1 MYYDS
6 NGNPRAVEEHSANTL
21 AACLTKVYWWMTLA
35 LGVSAFSAWIVGT
48 SEGLTKIFIRNPGI
62 FFGLAVIE
70 ILMVIGIGAGIRKL
84 SAATATALFILYA
97 AVNGITLSVV
107 FIAYQ
112 LSSVA
117 QVFGITAA
125 TFAAVALVGTTTR
138 RDLSGLGNMLF
149 MALIGLIIA
158 SVVNLFWANGTLYWI
173 CSYAGVLIFV
183 GLTAYDANK
192 IKQMYLAIGNDDPEM
207 SGRIAVLGALTLYL
221 DFVNLFLYLLR
232 IFGRRR

>member
-6 NGNPRAVEEHSANTL
+6 NGNPRAVERTDTF

-35 LGVSAFSAWIVGT
+35 LAVSGFSAYIVGT
-48 SEGLTKIFIRNPGI
+48 SEGLTKILVKNPGI
-62 FFGLAVIE
+62 FIVFAIIE
-70 ILMVIGIGAGIRKL
+70 IVMVIGIGMGIRKL

-97 AVNGITLSVV
+97 AINGITLSVI
-107 FIAYQ
+107 FIAYTM
-112 LSSVA
+112 SSIA

-125 TFAAVALVGTTTR
+125 TFAGMAFVGTTTK
-138 RDLSGLGNMLF
+138 RDLSGLGSWLT
-149 MALIGLIIA
+149 MALLGLIIA
-158 SVVNLFWANGTLYWI
+158 SVVNLFWSNDLLYWI

-192 IKQMYLAIGNDDPEM
+192 IKQLYLALGTEDGEVT
-207 SGRIAVLGALTLYL
+207 GRIAVLGALTLYL

-232 IFGRRR
+232 LFGRRR